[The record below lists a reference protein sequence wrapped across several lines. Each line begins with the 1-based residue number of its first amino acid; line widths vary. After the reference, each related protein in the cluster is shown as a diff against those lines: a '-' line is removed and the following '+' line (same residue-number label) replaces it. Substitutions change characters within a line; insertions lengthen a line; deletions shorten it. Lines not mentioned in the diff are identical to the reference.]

1 MALNTTPPKRFGI
14 LLYPGFEALDA
25 FGPMEVVNDLS
36 REHDITLS
44 VIAASRDPVSTLWK
58 GVHKVGQS
66 VMPTHTFADDP
77 ELDVLLIPG
86 GWGGF
91 ESDAATRDY
100 IRQVVPK
107 LGSSLITVCNGSA
120 LVAQTGILD
129 GKTATTNKAYWKECT
144 ASGPKTSW
152 VAKARWVRDGNIWTS
167 SGVSAGIDVT
177 LAFVATYFGEDVATS
192 IANNMEFSRAPS
204 STDDPFAS
212 LYKCQ
217 DVPPVSS

>member
-1 MALNTTPPKRFGI
+1 MKAPKRFGI

-86 GWGGF
+86 GVSNFQCHFSPSLGCLM
-91 ESDAATRDY
+91 SKHC
-100 IRQVVPK
+100 PK
-107 LGSSLITVCNGSA
+107 WFCKRA
-120 LVAQTGILD
+120 DLD
-129 GKTATTNKAYWKECT
+129 KLLKRE
-144 ASGPKTSW
+144 ASNSFIYPN
-152 VAKARWVRDGNIWTS
+152 RR
-167 SGVSAGIDVT
+167 
-177 LAFVATYFGEDVATS
+177 
-192 IANNMEFSRAPS
+192 
-204 STDDPFAS
+204 
-212 LYKCQ
+212 
-217 DVPPVSS
+217 